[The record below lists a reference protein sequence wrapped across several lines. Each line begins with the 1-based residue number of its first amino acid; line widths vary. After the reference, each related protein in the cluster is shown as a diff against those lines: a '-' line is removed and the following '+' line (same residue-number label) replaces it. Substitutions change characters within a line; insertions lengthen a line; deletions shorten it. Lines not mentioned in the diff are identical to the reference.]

1 MLGDSK
7 VRNEIPA
14 KPLESQ
20 HAGAGI
26 PHSAASSYRPDIDGL
41 RAVAILSVLA
51 FHAFPRAVP
60 GGFVGVD
67 VFFVIS
73 GYLIGGILL
82 GALDSGRFSL
92 GDFYSR
98 RIKRIFPPLI
108 IVLAVT
114 YAFGWN
120 LLLADEFKQLGK
132 DIAAGA
138 AFVSNLVSWGEAGY
152 FDRAA
157 ETKPLLHLW
166 SLGIEEQFYIFWPLI
181 LCAVHRKTKLV
192 LPALLALAATS
203 FAIDLYMTAADPVG
217 AFYSPASRCWEL
229 ASGTLLAQWMRSR
242 PDSDDPGASSAH
254 RGRTLSNLLGVVGF
268 TLIVATCL
276 MLDKTVRFPGAWA
289 LLPVAGALLII
300 RAGNTAWFNRIV
312 LASKPALFVGLTSYA
327 IYLWHWPL
335 LTFLRISTTGEPAVW
350 ARCAAIVLSMLLAWL
365 SYVLVESPIRA
376 PGYNRRKVSLLC
388 FALAIIAAMGWLA
401 YRGEGFKWRY
411 PQLIQQL
418 TDVNFSIRNKAREH
432 VCFMS
437 PDEDESKFAAECLE
451 RDTRPLIFIWG
462 DSHAGSIYPGFRA
475 IQSDYRFGIAQY
487 TASACPPLVNIKI
500 SERPMCKR
508 INDYVVEQVRATKPD
523 VVFLD
528 ANWNFAHHPLWHAAY
543 DLQLLDGTIAALK
556 EAGAQ
561 RIVLLGSAPGWQDNL
576 PRVILQSWRNDPLH
590 RTPLRIESGKRPE
603 SIENDRLMKQIADR
617 LGVEFVS
624 VYDTLCNE
632 EGCLTRLSESDHE
645 ITASDS
651 EHLTPH
657 AAEYV
662 MRKIF
667 ERGRFA
673 EPR

>member
-1 MLGDSK
+1 M
-7 VRNEIPA
+7 NEEFSA
-14 KPLESQ
+14 KPLESR
-20 HAGAGI
+20 HARAGI
-26 PHSAASSYRPDIDGL
+26 PPTAASSYRPDIDGL

-51 FHAFPRAVP
+51 FHAFPRTIP

-92 GDFYSR
+92 ADFYSR

-114 YAFGWN
+114 YVFGWN

-138 AFVSNLVSWGEAGY
+138 AFVSNLVSWSEAGY

-166 SLGIEEQFYIFWPLI
+166 SLGIEEQFYIFWPII
-181 LCAVHRKTKLV
+181 LYAVHRKAKWI
-192 LPALLALAATS
+192 LPALLTLAAAS
-203 FAIDLYMTAADPVG
+203 FAFDLYMTSADPVG

-229 ASGTLLAQWMRSR
+229 ASGTLLAQWMRGR
-242 PDSDDPGASSAH
+242 RDAGASSA
-254 RGRTLSNLLGVVGF
+254 GRSGMLSNLLGAAGF
-268 TLIVATCL
+268 AIIVAACL

-289 LLPVAGALLII
+289 LLPVAGALLVIY
-300 RAGNTAWFNRIV
+300 AGSAAWFNRVV
-312 LASKPALFVGLTSYA
+312 LASRPALFIGLTSYA

-335 LTFLRISTTGEPAVW
+335 LAFLRISVSAEPTVW
-350 ARCAAIVLSMLLAWL
+350 ARCAAIALSMLLAWL
-365 SYVLVESPIRA
+365 SYVFVESPIRA
-376 PGYNRRKVSLLC
+376 PGYNKRKVVLLC
-388 FALAIIAAMGWLA
+388 FALAIVAATGWWTYLQ
-401 YRGEGFKWRY
+401 EGLKWRY
-411 PQLIQQL
+411 PQIIQQL
-418 TDVNFSIRNKAREH
+418 TDVNFSVRNKAREH
-432 VCFMS
+432 LCFMS

-451 RDTRPLIFIWG
+451 RDIRPLIFIWG
-462 DSHAGSIYPGFRA
+462 DSHAGSIYPGFKST
-475 IQSDYRFGIAQY
+475 QNDYRFGIAQY
-487 TASACPPLVNIKI
+487 TASACPPLVNITI
-500 SERPMCKR
+500 PERPLCKR
-508 INDYVVEQVRATKPD
+508 INDYVVEQVRATQPE
-523 VVFLD
+523 VVFMD

-556 EAGAQ
+556 DAGAK
-561 RIVLLGSAPGWQDNL
+561 RIVLLGSAPGWQDSL
-576 PRVILQSWRNDPLH
+576 PRVILQNWRNDPLH
-590 RTPLRIESGKRPE
+590 RTPLRIESGKRAE

-617 LGVEFVS
+617 LGVEFMS
-624 VYDTLCNE
+624 VYDILCNDQ
-632 EGCLTRLSESDHE
+632 GCLTRLSEDDHE
-645 ITASDS
+645 VTASDS

-667 ERGRFA
+667 QRGRFA